1 MHLATTTG
9 TGSQPTLWAGCVAVA
24 AGAAAGSTLRWA
36 AGEALGGPPGE
47 FPTATLLVNLVG
59 CVLVGVAATRLRRGS
74 LAWLGL
80 VTGGLGGLT
89 TYSAFAV
96 ETRALLGDGHA
107 WTAGAYVAVSV
118 AGGLGGAALARR
130 RPP

>member
-1 MHLATTTG
+1 M
-9 TGSQPTLWAGCVAVA
+9 AVA

-36 AGEALGGPPGE
+36 AGEAIGPRPDE

-59 CVLVGVAATRLRRGS
+59 CVLVGVAATRVRRGS

-96 ETRALLGDGHA
+96 ETRVLLGDGHA
-107 WTAGAYVAVSV
+107 WTAAAYVTASL
-118 AGGLGGAALARR
+118 AGGLGGAALARW